1 MAIYKITLNNSGIN
15 NPSLQVGDYAFYQ
28 STTTFSNSSG
38 TNNVATSADNPIYIG
53 PVGDIGINFIL
64 VESTIDTTLI
74 YGFLMFSKDKRV
86 NNDSLNGYYAEVTI
100 RNNDSE
106 NASEMFAINT
116 EVVKSSK

>member
-1 MAIYKITLNNSGIN
+1 
-15 NPSLQVGDYAFYQ
+15 
-28 STTTFSNSSG
+28 
-38 TNNVATSADNPIYIG
+38 
-53 PVGDIGINFIL
+53 
-64 VESTIDTTLI
+64 
-74 YGFLMFSKDKRV
+74 MFSKDKRV

>member
-38 TNNVATSADNPIYIG
+38 TNNVAISADNPIYIG
-53 PVGDIGINFIL
+53 PVVDIGENFIL

-100 RNNDSE
+100 RNNDPE